1 MKHAIITG
9 GSGLIGKA
17 LGLALKEDGWKVVNF
32 DREETDAIHTLCCDV
47 GDEASVQN
55 AFATLGWERLDLL
68 INNAAY
74 INDFES
80 TDLANCALSEWERV
94 MRTNLTGNFL
104 MTQNALPLLTQAR
117 QACVINLA
125 STRAFMSEPGDF
137 PYAASKGGII
147 ALTQSLAVMLG
158 PQIRVNAVAPGWI
171 TDEENL
177 REVDHRQHPAGRV
190 GRPEDIV
197 AAVRYL
203 VSAEFVTGEVL
214 RVDGGMTKKMIYA
227 H

>member
-1 MKHAIITG
+1 MKRAIITG

-17 LGLALKEDGWKVVNF
+17 LGLALSEDGWEVVNF
-32 DREETDAIHTLCCDV
+32 DREKIEALRTLPCDV
-47 GDEASVQN
+47 GDEASVQQ
-55 AFATLGWERLDLL
+55 AFATLGWDHLDLL

-74 INDFES
+74 INDFEHTNLS
-80 TDLANCALSEWERV
+80 HCALSEWEKV
-94 MRTNLTGNFL
+94 IRTNLTGNFL
-104 MTQNALPLLTQAR
+104 MTKTALPLLSLAQKGA
-117 QACVINLA
+117 VINLA

-147 ALTQSLAVMLG
+147 ALTQSLAVLLG
-158 PQIRVNAVAPGWI
+158 PHIRVNAIAPGWI

-177 REVDHRQHPAGRV
+177 REVDHSQHPVGRV
-190 GRPEDIV
+190 GRPKDIV

-203 VSAEFVTGEVL
+203 IDAEFVTGEVM